1 MFVTD
6 SPHLPFIDT
15 LPGASVE
22 PSSDG
27 EKVRLTV
34 SSDSWFV
41 AFCIAHS
48 RHITAVA
55 PETLRTMIVARAERE
70 LSLDHAQTTAD

>member
-1 MFVTD
+1 MQ
-6 SPHLPFIDT
+6 PY
-15 LPGASVE
+15 G
-22 PSSDG
+22 DG
-27 EKVRLTV
+27 VKVHLTV

-55 PETLRTMIVARAERE
+55 PETLRSMIIARAERE
-70 LSLDHAQTTAD
+70 LSVNHADTPQTEE